1 MVSKRAQFLLDEINN
16 QLNAKN
22 PHAAELIDDDEL
34 EQEQTRSLDERE
46 NNIIMAKY
54 KNRQQ
59 QHQNE
64 RVDND
69 KKRVRDAERVLGRR
83 AYLRARERVYEA

>member
-1 MVSKRAQFLLDEINN
+1 MISKRAQFLLDEINN

-22 PHAAELIDDDEL
+22 PHAAELFDDDEL

-83 AYLRARERVYEA
+83 VYLRARERVYEA